1 MSSLFKE
8 GKCWGWYQML
18 VENIRQFKELS
29 CMPIPVNIDQLDEGN
44 GIEDTL
50 KRNKACWHKSCRC
63 KINTIPS

>member
-1 MSSLFKE
+1 
-8 GKCWGWYQML
+8 ML